1 MDSSPSSVI
10 GSEEPALDAASE
22 TAGSGASSAGA
33 TEPAH
38 ATLAIELPAPSE
50 CSAQTTASSPPADE
64 GLAELRVLGRQLL
77 LGWAEALGTLVKLQG
92 VGSMRVDALAA
103 RLQQLALEAS
113 PVSAAAATAAA
124 AASRGGG
131 EGSTAAA
138 PAAGAAPAA
147 EAGALPGSSR
157 GASPPPASGTELA
170 GPACQPHQAYS
181 DPVDMFATAAKSAH
195 LSYPELLHAF
205 AASAE
210 GLDDE
215 ALVDYLF
222 NLAMLCAE
230 PPENELVVRPVLS
243 LPQNSEEQQQY
254 RRRQA
259 AGSSTP
265 VDAMLAAMQQQQQQ
279 QQQQHQGGPSAVRS
293 GGGGGLTHEAIWQQ
307 IVSQQHQPQAGGASQ
322 YGRLP
327 PSGGR
332 SGGLHQGPGRS
343 KSDML
348 SSYQQALADPQMQ
361 GLLRSMAQQ
370 HQQHAPQMPA
380 HHQYQH
386 QQLPQYGT
394 ASLAASTSPTRGLQS
409 SGSPIAKA
417 VSMPERD
424 LWLAAASL
432 ATEAEQKH
440 HEAAAAAAAASA
452 SFSFRPPQP
461 PTPAFGRLPLPALGG
476 GGGSSASGGS
486 GGLWSS
492 TGGSGS
498 GGAMLRSVSDLPY

>member
-1 MDSSPSSVI
+1 MLQHWLQRFSLGRSNRGCCGHQPEGLLTGVFLCPSYSPS
-10 GSEEPALDAASE
+10 PL
-22 TAGSGASSAGA
+22 
-33 TEPAH
+33 
-38 ATLAIELPAPSE
+38 
-50 CSAQTTASSPPADE
+50 
-64 GLAELRVLGRQLL
+64 
-77 LGWAEALGTLVKLQG
+77 
-92 VGSMRVDALAA
+92 
-103 RLQQLALEAS
+103 
-113 PVSAAAATAAA
+113 
-124 AASRGGG
+124 
-131 EGSTAAA
+131 
-138 PAAGAAPAA
+138 
-147 EAGALPGSSR
+147 
-157 GASPPPASGTELA
+157 
-170 GPACQPHQAYS
+170 
-181 DPVDMFATAAKSAH
+181 
-195 LSYPELLHAF
+195 
-205 AASAE
+205 
-210 GLDDE
+210 
-215 ALVDYLF
+215 
-222 NLAMLCAE
+222 
-230 PPENELVVRPVLS
+230 
-243 LPQNSEEQQQY
+243 
-254 RRRQA
+254 
-259 AGSSTP
+259 
-265 VDAMLAAMQQQQQQ
+265 
-279 QQQQHQGGPSAVRS
+279 
-293 GGGGGLTHEAIWQQ
+293 
-307 IVSQQHQPQAGGASQ
+307 
-322 YGRLP
+322 
-327 PSGGR
+327 
-332 SGGLHQGPGRS
+332 
-343 KSDML
+343 
-348 SSYQQALADPQMQ
+348 PQMQ